1 MIWFLISQLFS
12 MILTLL
18 RLGRTPDADKDLE
31 ILILRQQLG
40 ILQRKQEKPIQPSRA
55 EKLTLAVLA
64 ASLKKQTNKPI
75 KQFKSL
81 IRLFQPE
88 TVFGWHRALVKRKW
102 THARK
107 NKVGRPPTAEEVKKL
122 VIQLALENDD
132 WGYGKISG
140 ELEKLGIEL
149 SETAVGDILR
159 AKGIEPAPVRAGS
172 IGWKTLMNHYREQL
186 LACDFFHIETIWLKT
201 LTVFFFID
209 IGTRQVYLAG
219 ITDHPTHHWVTQ
231 QARNQ
236 VWTIQE
242 QEDEFCGLIRDN
254 DKKFPESFDDV
265 FQSEGIHIIRTPYR
279 APNANAFSERMVRTF
294 RQECLDKVL
303 ILNEAHLRRV
313 LKEFLVYY
321 NERRPH
327 QSLDQQSPIER
338 PESLTEGLIQKR
350 KVLGGII
357 NDYFRLPAQ
366 APLPQPA

>member
-1 MIWFLISQLFS
+1 MTWFLVLQFFS
-12 MILTLL
+12 MMLTLL
-18 RLGRTPDADKDLE
+18 RLGRTSETDKDLE
-31 ILILRQQLG
+31 ILILRQQLD
-40 ILQRKQEKPIQPSRA
+40 ILQRQQDKPVKPTRA
-55 EKLTLAVLA
+55 EKLTLAVLSA
-64 ASLKKQTNKPI
+64 NLKKQTKRPVN
-75 KQFKSL
+75 QFRSL
-81 IRLFQPE
+81 IRIFQPE

-122 VIQLALENDD
+122 VIKLALENDD

-159 AKGIEPAPVRAGS
+159 AEGIEPAPVRAGS
-172 IGWKTLMNHYREQL
+172 IGWKTLMSHYREQL
-186 LACDFFHIETIWLKT
+186 LACDFFNIETIWLKT

-265 FQSEGIHIIRTPYR
+265 FESENINIIRIPYR
-279 APNANAFSERMVRTF
+279 APNANAVAERMVRTF
-294 RQECLDKVL
+294 RQECLDKIL

-313 LKEFLVYY
+313 LTEFLTYY
-321 NERRPH
+321 NTRRPH

-338 PESLTEGLIQKR
+338 PVPETEGLIQKR
-350 KVLGGII
+350 RVLGGII
-357 NDYFRLPAQ
+357 NDYFRLPASH
-366 APLPQPA
+366 PQTA

>member
-1 MIWFLISQLFS
+1 MLDTTFFLESYF
-12 MILTLL
+12 TN
-18 RLGRTPDADKDLE
+18 A
-31 ILILRQQLG
+31 
-40 ILQRKQEKPIQPSRA
+40 PIQPSRA

-107 NKVGRPPTAEEVKKL
+107 NEVGRPPTAEEVKKL

-186 LACDFFHIETIWLKT
+186 LACDFFPYRDNLAQN
-201 LTVFFFID
+201 LDRFFLHRHRHPP
-209 IGTRQVYLAG
+209 GLSGWYHRPSHPPLG
-219 ITDHPTHHWVTQ
+219 HPTSPQ
-231 QARNQ
+231 S
-236 VWTIQE
+236 
-242 QEDEFCGLIRDN
+242 GL
-254 DKKFPESFDDV
+254 DDP
-265 FQSEGIHIIRTPYR
+265 GTGR
-279 APNANAFSERMVRTF
+279 
-294 RQECLDKVL
+294 
-303 ILNEAHLRRV
+303 
-313 LKEFLVYY
+313 
-321 NERRPH
+321 
-327 QSLDQQSPIER
+327 
-338 PESLTEGLIQKR
+338 
-350 KVLGGII
+350 
-357 NDYFRLPAQ
+357 
-366 APLPQPA
+366 